1 MKPIKRNS
9 KQQKAYSKVTGIIS
23 AYAIQWKKNKNGE
36 DCREITLSG
45 DLMDSALIKDGDL
58 INNIKV
64 KRK

>member
-9 KQQKAYSKVTGIIS
+9 KQQKAYSKVAGII
-23 AYAIQWKKNKNGE
+23 ANYAIQWKKNKNGS
-36 DCREITLSG
+36 DCTEITLSG
-45 DLMDSALIKDGDL
+45 ELMDSALIKDGEK